1 MYNVYNQH
9 KGQMVSFPPEHSI
22 EDVKRLADAYARLG
36 HDAFLRVFKVED
48 TPSGQRFETAF
59 SVLNGKVTEHKDVTI
74 PLAHF

>member
-22 EDVKRLADAYARLG
+22 DAVKRLADAYASLG
-36 HDAFLRVFKVED
+36 YNAFLRVFKVED

-59 SVLNGKVTEHKDVTI
+59 SILDGKVTEHKDVTI
-74 PLAHF
+74 PSAHF